1 MTNIEDHKNSKECSV
16 HVRLSAEERRRQL
29 IEAATALFAQKG
41 FNGTTTKEIAAKAD
55 VNEALI
61 FRHFNG
67 KDALYD
73 AVVTNRISGFEADS
87 LHRKM
92 EKAAEKRNDKEV
104 LASAGKIV
112 LQRYQSDKQVF
123 RVLLFGILEQRPR
136 IIELLENQIRPLRE
150 YLAEYIKLREN
161 EGAFSCKNPDLVVM
175 GYFGMISHYAM
186 LSELVCEVAKV
197 AGDKEAI
204 NTFVQ
209 IILKSLTTNHK
220 KDGN

>member
-1 MTNIEDHKNSKECSV
+1 MTNIESQKNAKDQNV
-16 HVRLSAEERRRQL
+16 QVRLSAEERRRQL
-29 IEAATALFAQKG
+29 IEVATALFAQKG

-73 AVVTNRISGFEADS
+73 AVITSRICGLESDS
-87 LHRKM
+87 LCQKIQ
-92 EKAAEKRNDKEV
+92 KAADKRNDKEV
-104 LASAGKIV
+104 FVNAGKMV

-150 YLAEYIKLREN
+150 YLVDYIKQRKL
-161 EGAFSCKNPDLVVM
+161 EGVFNCKNPELIVM
-175 GYFGMISHYAM
+175 GFIGMISHYAM
-186 LSELVCEVAKV
+186 LNELVCEMNKITN
-197 AGDKEAI
+197 DKDAI

-209 IILKSLTTNHK
+209 IILKNLTT
-220 KDGN
+220 

>member
-1 MTNIEDHKNSKECSV
+1 MTNIESQKNVKEQNV
-16 HVRLSAEERRRQL
+16 HTRLSAEERRLQL
-29 IEAATALFAQKG
+29 IEVATALFAQKG

-73 AVVTNRISGFEADS
+73 AVITSRICGLESDS
-87 LHRKM
+87 LCQKM
-92 EKAAEKRNDKEV
+92 EKAVEKRSDKDV
-104 LASAGKIV
+104 FANAGKIV

-150 YLAEYIKLREN
+150 YLVDYIKQRQN
-161 EGAFSCKNPDLVVM
+161 EGVFKCKNPQLLVM
-175 GYFGMISHYAM
+175 GFVGMISHYAM
-186 LSELVCEVAKV
+186 INELVGETAKI
-197 AGDKEAI
+197 ANDKEAI

-209 IILKSLTTNHK
+209 IILKSLTT
-220 KDGN
+220 